1 MNKTVDQDLFE
12 FVVSAGSDPAS
23 VDLLL
28 SATGAGALGLLDL
41 GYVND
46 PVVARTVINSLALS
60 RTGGIGIRLQEPDA
74 SLIPKILSGPGDFVP
89 EFLVLSCGSRLSEEV
104 ISAASTFT
112 SRIMVEVFDAEQAR
126 RAEELGAS
134 GLVIR
139 GNEAGGL
146 CSSQSN
152 PILLRKVKEVVSLPV
167 WVMGGI
173 GPESAAAFFVSG
185 AYGVVLT
192 DSLLLT
198 AESAARLSNRE
209 RQSIETNPK
218 SVAVGPAA
226 TGPMIRVSASAR
238 SLLDG
243 SKKAL
248 ALVEEGDLSEQELK
262 SSWERHILSVT
273 REYHG
278 GPAGFLGE
286 EASWA
291 APLAREHGGV
301 ARLVTWLRQ
310 RMADDLAILE
320 EENPLGRD
328 NPLARKLGITFP
340 ILQGPMAHVS
350 DHPGFVKEVARNRAL
365 PFAALALTRGAALEE
380 LLRETGKE
388 LEEMPWGVG
397 LIGFAP
403 REIQDEQLSV
413 MRKHTPGYAVVA
425 GGRPSHYKDL
435 GDLGIT
441 AFLHVP
447 VPGLIEDYFSQGVR
461 HFIFE
466 GRGSGGHVGPLNS
479 FPLWQASVLQFQE
492 LARKGADLKDTTVI
506 LAGGICDSL
515 SAAMAA
521 AFAAPLLRL
530 GIDFGVIMGTAY
542 LFTREAVTSGALLP
556 DFQEV
561 AVGCRQTVVLESG
574 GGHAVRCAVTPYAKE
589 FARKKAGMLARG
601 QAPGEV
607 RKVLDKDNIG
617 RLRIATRGIT
627 RPSIGKGEKGGGP
640 RGFVRLPRDKR
651 VRDGLYMLGEVAGI
665 LGEPLSM
672 GELHALVCDG
682 AGKVLKDRLAAVRG
696 RNPAEPFIQGG
707 SGYRPTDIAVIGMS
721 ALVPGAH
728 DLDRLWHNILA
739 ELCFIREVP
748 QGRWHAGQYYDP
760 DPEAPDMIYSKKG
773 TFLDEVPFNSMEFA
787 IPPRAVASIEPSQL
801 LVLEAVKRA
810 LSDAGYDRRPFD
822 RRRTSVIFGT
832 SGGGG
837 DLALAYSVRAAI
849 REYLY
854 RAGDIPLKVRDRVWQ
869 SLRQVRP
876 EWTEDSFPGVLGN
889 IAAGRV
895 SNRVDLGGL
904 NFTVDAAC
912 ASSLAA
918 VQVACQDLAYG
929 ITTMAVVGGV
939 DTTQHP
945 FGYTCFS
952 KTRALSPAGVAGPF
966 DRDSDGIVLGEGVGV
981 LVLKPAEHAVRD
993 GDRLYAV
1000 IRGVGGASDGRGRS
1014 LTAPSSEGQAEAV
1027 RRAYEVAGYSPATLG
1042 LIEAHGTGTFLG
1054 DRTELDTMRA
1064 VLDSEG
1070 AAASQCAVG
1079 SIKSAIGHTK
1089 AAAGVL
1095 GVIKTCLA
1103 LYHKVLPAT
1112 LNVKK
1117 AHPEAQGGSSP
1128 IYLNTRNR
1136 PWIAR
1141 GKPEPRRAGVNSF
1154 GFGGTN
1160 FHVALEEHSRVSSRP
1175 QDVPDGLWP
1184 EEIFL
1189 FSARDRAGIRAGLER
1204 LIGWSGEQEDVPL
1217 SLLALRHHEAGLGD
1231 PHLSGGARM
1240 AVKAGS
1246 RKQLRERLLSAR
1258 EALAGGSGSLPA
1270 GVWFREDVPADPGPL
1285 AVLFPGQGFQRL
1297 DMLLE
1302 PAMLFPE
1309 VRETFD
1315 EANHLL
1321 SGMLERPLSDYIFPP
1336 SLQEGQERKAAM
1348 EALTAT
1354 EVAQPALAAAS
1365 VALYRFLGQVGPRAG
1380 MTARHSFGE
1389 LTALW
1394 AAGAMDE
1401 GALFRLAY
1409 LRGSLMASS
1418 AGDVETGMAA
1428 VRAGKDRISGLVEG
1442 IDHLYV
1448 ANFNS
1453 PDQTVVSGSREALS
1467 LFERRCRK
1475 AGVSFHR
1482 LRVSNAFHSP
1492 FMEEAAKKW
1501 SAVLEEMEFSAPLIP
1516 VYSNSVGAPY
1526 GSSPD
1531 HIRHTLALHI
1541 TSSVRFTEEIRAMY
1555 KAGARVFLEAGPG
1568 RVLAGLADSILGDD
1582 PHESIAMQ
1590 PHGVNGI
1597 SGLLDAL
1604 SRLWMAGFE
1613 VDLGHLFRV
1622 RRISRSKEAVSAS
1635 PTLFLVNGGSARPS
1649 VPARKEGGGGRETD
1663 RALESWEEITGTKK
1677 DVSKSGDRA
1686 FPAPEIITRRQ
1697 IAVKVNQ
1704 GVVEK
1709 GMDAEK
1715 IQLIRQLQDNM
1726 DRFLD
1731 IQERLQTER
1740 RQMMSQMWEMN
1751 QAVIRAITGEAVVSR
1766 TPAGGKGSPR
1776 QILPGTPGLKPAR
1789 RAQG

>member
-89 EFLVLSCGSRLSEEV
+89 AFLVLSCGSRLSEEV

-248 ALVEEGDLSEQELK
+248 ALLEEGDLSEQELK

-301 ARLVTWLRQ
+301 ARLVTGLRQ

-574 GGHAVRCAVTPYAKE
+574 GGHAVRCAVTP
-589 FARKKAGMLARG
+589 
-601 QAPGEV
+601 
-607 RKVLDKDNIG
+607 
-617 RLRIATRGIT
+617 
-627 RPSIGKGEKGGGP
+627 
-640 RGFVRLPRDKR
+640 
-651 VRDGLYMLGEVAGI
+651 
-665 LGEPLSM
+665 
-672 GELHALVCDG
+672 
-682 AGKVLKDRLAAVRG
+682 
-696 RNPAEPFIQGG
+696 
-707 SGYRPTDIAVIGMS
+707 
-721 ALVPGAH
+721 
-728 DLDRLWHNILA
+728 
-739 ELCFIREVP
+739 
-748 QGRWHAGQYYDP
+748 
-760 DPEAPDMIYSKKG
+760 
-773 TFLDEVPFNSMEFA
+773 
-787 IPPRAVASIEPSQL
+787 
-801 LVLEAVKRA
+801 
-810 LSDAGYDRRPFD
+810 
-822 RRRTSVIFGT
+822 
-832 SGGGG
+832 
-837 DLALAYSVRAAI
+837 
-849 REYLY
+849 
-854 RAGDIPLKVRDRVWQ
+854 
-869 SLRQVRP
+869 
-876 EWTEDSFPGVLGN
+876 
-889 IAAGRV
+889 
-895 SNRVDLGGL
+895 
-904 NFTVDAAC
+904 
-912 ASSLAA
+912 
-918 VQVACQDLAYG
+918 
-929 ITTMAVVGGV
+929 
-939 DTTQHP
+939 
-945 FGYTCFS
+945 
-952 KTRALSPAGVAGPF
+952 
-966 DRDSDGIVLGEGVGV
+966 
-981 LVLKPAEHAVRD
+981 
-993 GDRLYAV
+993 
-1000 IRGVGGASDGRGRS
+1000 
-1014 LTAPSSEGQAEAV
+1014 
-1027 RRAYEVAGYSPATLG
+1027 
-1042 LIEAHGTGTFLG
+1042 
-1054 DRTELDTMRA
+1054 
-1064 VLDSEG
+1064 
-1070 AAASQCAVG
+1070 
-1079 SIKSAIGHTK
+1079 
-1089 AAAGVL
+1089 
-1095 GVIKTCLA
+1095 
-1103 LYHKVLPAT
+1103 
-1112 LNVKK
+1112 
-1117 AHPEAQGGSSP
+1117 
-1128 IYLNTRNR
+1128 
-1136 PWIAR
+1136 
-1141 GKPEPRRAGVNSF
+1141 
-1154 GFGGTN
+1154 
-1160 FHVALEEHSRVSSRP
+1160 
-1175 QDVPDGLWP
+1175 
-1184 EEIFL
+1184 
-1189 FSARDRAGIRAGLER
+1189 
-1204 LIGWSGEQEDVPL
+1204 
-1217 SLLALRHHEAGLGD
+1217 
-1231 PHLSGGARM
+1231 
-1240 AVKAGS
+1240 
-1246 RKQLRERLLSAR
+1246 
-1258 EALAGGSGSLPA
+1258 
-1270 GVWFREDVPADPGPL
+1270 
-1285 AVLFPGQGFQRL
+1285 
-1297 DMLLE
+1297 
-1302 PAMLFPE
+1302 
-1309 VRETFD
+1309 
-1315 EANHLL
+1315 
-1321 SGMLERPLSDYIFPP
+1321 
-1336 SLQEGQERKAAM
+1336 
-1348 EALTAT
+1348 
-1354 EVAQPALAAAS
+1354 
-1365 VALYRFLGQVGPRAG
+1365 
-1380 MTARHSFGE
+1380 
-1389 LTALW
+1389 
-1394 AAGAMDE
+1394 
-1401 GALFRLAY
+1401 
-1409 LRGSLMASS
+1409 
-1418 AGDVETGMAA
+1418 
-1428 VRAGKDRISGLVEG
+1428 
-1442 IDHLYV
+1442 
-1448 ANFNS
+1448 
-1453 PDQTVVSGSREALS
+1453 
-1467 LFERRCRK
+1467 
-1475 AGVSFHR
+1475 
-1482 LRVSNAFHSP
+1482 
-1492 FMEEAAKKW
+1492 
-1501 SAVLEEMEFSAPLIP
+1501 
-1516 VYSNSVGAPY
+1516 
-1526 GSSPD
+1526 
-1531 HIRHTLALHI
+1531 
-1541 TSSVRFTEEIRAMY
+1541 
-1555 KAGARVFLEAGPG
+1555 
-1568 RVLAGLADSILGDD
+1568 
-1582 PHESIAMQ
+1582 
-1590 PHGVNGI
+1590 
-1597 SGLLDAL
+1597 
-1604 SRLWMAGFE
+1604 
-1613 VDLGHLFRV
+1613 
-1622 RRISRSKEAVSAS
+1622 
-1635 PTLFLVNGGSARPS
+1635 
-1649 VPARKEGGGGRETD
+1649 
-1663 RALESWEEITGTKK
+1663 
-1677 DVSKSGDRA
+1677 
-1686 FPAPEIITRRQ
+1686 
-1697 IAVKVNQ
+1697 
-1704 GVVEK
+1704 
-1709 GMDAEK
+1709 
-1715 IQLIRQLQDNM
+1715 
-1726 DRFLD
+1726 
-1731 IQERLQTER
+1731 
-1740 RQMMSQMWEMN
+1740 
-1751 QAVIRAITGEAVVSR
+1751 
-1766 TPAGGKGSPR
+1766 
-1776 QILPGTPGLKPAR
+1776 
-1789 RAQG
+1789 